1 MKFSLLSLV
10 NYYLR
15 LCFSHAGLR
24 PYTTDIDSVTTIK
37 CWISSALPNKN
48 LTSKSQSSKPILLL
62 IHGFG
67 PLPIWQW
74 HHQVGPLSR
83 HFDLVVPELIFFGG
97 STTKSSSRS
106 ELFQAESLVQLLDAL
121 GLGERKDVYVV
132 GTSYGGFVGYHV
144 ARLLGEERIKKV
156 VIASS
161 DLLKAEPDDKA
172 LLKRAGVES
181 ISDLLIPKEP
191 DNMRILM
198 EMALWRP
205 PHFMP
210 NFVLWDVI
218 QEMYNDNIE
227 QKMELIK
234 GITIG
239 NKDAFQLTPLPQEV
253 LIVWG
258 EHDQI
263 FPLDKAHQMQK
274 CLGETARLEV
284 LKNTGHLPQAEDP
297 TRFNE
302 VLLNFLTAS

>member
-10 NYYLR
+10 DYYLR
-15 LCFSHAGLR
+15 LCFSRAGLR
-24 PYTTDIDSVTTIK
+24 SYTTDIDSLTTIK
-37 CWISSALPNKN
+37 CWISSSLHNKN
-48 LTSKSQSSKPILLL
+48 ITSKSQSKPILLL

-74 HHQVGPLSR
+74 HHQVGSLSR
-83 HFDLVVPELIFFGG
+83 HFNLVVPELIFFGG
-97 STTKSSSRS
+97 STTKSSCRS
-106 ELFQAESLVQLLDAL
+106 ELFQAQAIVRLLNAL
-121 GLGERKDVYVV
+121 SLGERKDIYVA

-161 DLLKAEPDDKA
+161 DLLKGEPDDKA
-172 LLKRAGVES
+172 LMKRAGVEA

-198 EMALWRP
+198 EMALRRP
-205 PHFMP
+205 PSFLP

-218 QEMYNDNIE
+218 QEMFNDNIE

-253 LIVWG
+253 LLIWG

-274 CLGETARLEV
+274 CLGEKARLEV

-297 TRFNE
+297 THFNE
-302 VLLNFLTAS
+302 VLLNFLTDS